1 MMSRIFGRLGLRA
14 KMSLLYAVLLMFSVV
29 PVSYYSYWNIWQLF
43 IHNEASHVRAE
54 AKPVISHWLKNRKLG
69 MGHGAPAGFAPG
81 DALVLARDLTS
92 RNTAALVLNRS
103 GKVIARGKRLS
114 EEPDSPVPNPEFV
127 AKALSGNN
135 EVTYWNKRN
144 GILYLTCLIPL
155 RPEPDS
161 PRVLGV
167 IQVSRPLS
175 TIRKILFRY
184 GYMQMAAV
192 MIVLILGISLGHW
205 LIGLSLKDL
214 RSLSLACREIEKGNF
229 NRNPGVRNRKDEIGK
244 LADSFQLMTDRL
256 GEMFGS
262 RKRFVTNAAHEL
274 LTPLTGL
281 RGSLEVL
288 LRDAVDEPETVNR
301 LAKGMYR
308 EVNHLIRLCDRLL
321 GISRVENAADVK
333 KEAVELKSFFHRFQE
348 QSRLF
353 APGIPVRIQEGPPV
367 TVMADADMLEQ
378 ILLNLLSNVL
388 SHCPPETPVVSGW
401 RLIPGFVEIR
411 FSDGGPGMDAETL
424 SRAFEPFFRKENRGK
439 AGGRGTG
446 LGLAL
451 IRSMVDAQGGSV
463 RIECSPGEGTSV
475 FFTLPL

>member
-1 MMSRIFGRLGLRA
+1 MNRIFDRLGLRT
-14 KMSLLYAVLLMFSVV
+14 KISLLYAVLLIFSVV

-43 IHNEASHVRAE
+43 IENEAGHVRAE
-54 AKPVISHWLKNRKLG
+54 AKPVIAHWLAGDGLQNRRS
-69 MGHGAPAGFAPG
+69 APPAEVPVRK
-81 DALVLARDLTS
+81 ALALARDLTS
-92 RNTAALVLNRS
+92 RNTAALVLDSS
-103 GKVIARGKRLS
+103 GHVIARGKRLA
-114 EEPDSPVPNPEFV
+114 EEPDAPAPNPDYV
-127 AKALSGNN
+127 SKALSGNN
-135 EVTYWNKRN
+135 EITYWNKEN

-175 TIRKILFRY
+175 GIRKILFRY

-192 MIVLILGISLGHW
+192 MIVLILGILFGYW

-214 RSLSLACREIEKGNF
+214 RSLSLACREIERGNF
-229 NRNPGVRNRKDEIGK
+229 NLKPDVRNRKDEIGN
-244 LADSFQLMTDRL
+244 LADSFELMTNRL

-301 LAKGMYR
+301 LAKGMFR

-321 GISRVENAADVK
+321 GISRVENAADVEK
-333 KEAVELKSFFHRFQE
+333 DAVELKSFFRRFQE
-348 QSRLF
+348 QSGLF
-353 APGIPVRIQEGPPV
+353 APEIPVRIQEGPPV

-388 SHCPPETPVVSGW
+388 SHCPPETSVVSGW
-401 RLIPGFVEIR
+401 RLVPGFVEIW
-411 FSDGGPGMDAETL
+411 FSDTGGGMDAETL
-424 SRAFEPFFRKENRGK
+424 SRAFEPFYRKGNRGA

-446 LGLAL
+446 LGLTL
-451 IRSMVDAQGGSV
+451 IKSMVDAQGGNV
-463 RIECSPGEGTSV
+463 RIESSQGDGTTV

>member
-1 MMSRIFGRLGLRA
+1 MNRIFDRLGLRA
-14 KMSLLYAVLLMFSVV
+14 KISLLYAVLLIFSVV

-43 IHNEASHVRAE
+43 INNEASHIRAE
-54 AKPVISHWLKNRKLG
+54 AKPVISHWLKNREVGLR
-69 MGHGAPAGFAPG
+69 HAAPAGLAAR

-114 EEPDSPVPNPEFV
+114 EEPDSPVPDPEFV

-135 EVTYWNKRN
+135 EITYWNKEN

-229 NRNPGVRNRKDEIGK
+229 NRKPGIRNRKDEIGK

-262 RKRFVTNAAHEL
+262 RKRFVTNAAHE
-274 LTPLTGL
+274 
-281 RGSLEVL
+281 
-288 LRDAVDEPETVNR
+288 
-301 LAKGMYR
+301 
-308 EVNHLIRLCDRLL
+308 
-321 GISRVENAADVK
+321 
-333 KEAVELKSFFHRFQE
+333 
-348 QSRLF
+348 
-353 APGIPVRIQEGPPV
+353 
-367 TVMADADMLEQ
+367 
-378 ILLNLLSNVL
+378 
-388 SHCPPETPVVSGW
+388 
-401 RLIPGFVEIR
+401 
-411 FSDGGPGMDAETL
+411 
-424 SRAFEPFFRKENRGK
+424 
-439 AGGRGTG
+439 
-446 LGLAL
+446 
-451 IRSMVDAQGGSV
+451 
-463 RIECSPGEGTSV
+463 
-475 FFTLPL
+475 